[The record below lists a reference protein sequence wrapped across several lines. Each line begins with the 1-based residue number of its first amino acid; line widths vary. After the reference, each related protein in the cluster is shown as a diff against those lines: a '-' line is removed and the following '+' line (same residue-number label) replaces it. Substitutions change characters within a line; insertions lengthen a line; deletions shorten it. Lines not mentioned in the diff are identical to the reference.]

1 MPIGK
6 RRQSNAMLYTLIAF
20 VALFVAA
27 TTIAVI
33 YYVKFEKQVDLARTA
48 QSDLEKIISGAEQRK
63 GLGRIVGTI
72 PRNKSALG
80 TMSDYLDQMVYLIAE
95 GPAEDTSAEVKV
107 ETANRK
113 VRETLELLARGGPAA
128 TDITLAP
135 ATSEF
140 VEMLVNGQFAAAVEA
155 FDETMKNTVPAE
167 ALEQIWKATAVQ
179 AGAFKHQIGV
189 RTEKQAEYDI
199 ELVTCEFEKGPLDI
213 KVVYNSERQVAGLF
227 FVPTPA
233 EVLESYQAPLQPP
246 AQNWLESEN
255 IDPNMTTLTRII
267 EKLRIGL
274 DNATSVKLATQQQLR
289 ELQNRFDDAMA
300 SSYQK
305 EQTLLA
311 EKEKYEQQVEDI
323 TSNYNELKTLMEQ
336 ASEQRVQS
344 LMAQLDEEKATR
356 KQQQQLL
363 LQTQAQ
369 LKMSEGRMKLT
380 QNELRD
386 IVPLPDSNAPAF
398 KADSKILLVDY
409 QSGIVHLN
417 IGSNDH
423 VYRGLTFSVYEK
435 NMPIPRDGKGKAEI
449 EVFNIEENISAAR
462 IIHSQRGKSIVV
474 DDIVA
479 NLIWDSDRAN
489 TFAVSGQFD
498 LNNDGNIDYGGTDK
512 IKALI
517 ERWGGRVSDAVS
529 IDTDFVV
536 LGEAPRVRRKPTF
549 EEMEIY
555 PTAMEEY
562 EASVQRLAD
571 YNQIQQRA
579 HDLSIPIFN
588 TERFL
593 YFIGYKAQSS
603 RAGAF

>member
-1 MPIGK
+1 
-6 RRQSNAMLYTLIAF
+6 MLYTLIAF
-20 VALFVAA
+20 VALFVAT

-33 YYVKFEKQVDLARTA
+33 YYVKFEEQVDLAQTA
-48 QSDLEKIISGAEQRK
+48 RSDLEEMISGAEQRK
-63 GLGRIVGTI
+63 GLGRIVGMI

-80 TMSDYLDQMVYLIAE
+80 MMSDYLDEMVYLIAE

-113 VRETLELLARGGPAA
+113 VKETLELLARGRPAA
-128 TDITLAP
+128 TDITPGP
-135 ATSEF
+135 ATNEF
-140 VEMLVNGQFAAAVEA
+140 VELLVNEQFSTAAEA

-167 ALEQIWKATAVQ
+167 GLEQIWKTTAVQ
-179 AGAFKHQIGV
+179 TGAFKQQIGV
-189 RTEKQAEYDI
+189 RTEKEAEYDI

-213 KVVYNSERQVAGLF
+213 KVVYNSERQVTGLF

-233 EVLESYQAPLQPP
+233 DVLESYQASSQPP

-255 IDPNMTTLTRII
+255 IDPNTTTLTRII
-267 EKLRIGL
+267 GKLRIGL
-274 DNATSVKLATQQQLR
+274 DNVTSAKLATQQQLQ

-300 SSYQK
+300 SNYTK

-311 EKEKYEQQVEDI
+311 EKEKYEQQVKDI
-323 TSNYNELKTLMEQ
+323 TRNYNELKTLMEQ

-344 LMAQLDEEKATR
+344 LMSQLDEEKATR

-363 LQTQAQ
+363 LQTQAK
-369 LKMSEGRMKLT
+369 LKMSQGRMKLT
-380 QNELRD
+380 QNELEKL
-386 IVPLPDSNAPAF
+386 VPPPDSEAPAF
-398 KADSKILLVDY
+398 KADSKIMLVDY
-409 QSGIVHLN
+409 QSRIVHLN

-435 NMPIPRDGKGKAEI
+435 NAPIPRDGKGKAEI
-449 EVFNIEENISAAR
+449 EVFNIEKNISAAR

-489 TFAVSGQFD
+489 TFAVSGEFD
-498 LNNDGNIDYGGTDK
+498 LNNDGNIDYGGVDK
-512 IKALI
+512 IKTLI
-517 ERWGGRVSDAVS
+517 ERWGGQVSDAVA
-529 IDTDFVV
+529 IDTDFVI
-536 LGEAPRVRRKPTF
+536 LGKAPRVRRKPTF

-571 YNQIQQRA
+571 YNVVQQRA
-579 HDLSIPIFN
+579 QDLSIPIFN